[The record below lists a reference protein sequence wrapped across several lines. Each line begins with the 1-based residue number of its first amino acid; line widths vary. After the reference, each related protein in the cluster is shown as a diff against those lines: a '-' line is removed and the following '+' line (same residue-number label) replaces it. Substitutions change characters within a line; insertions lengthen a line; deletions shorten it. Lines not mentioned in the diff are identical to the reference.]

1 MSSLDSFD
9 DWLYGQADSKE
20 ASPSAGGGFDDWLY
34 GRADSIIWQDR
45 PAKPEQP
52 VTEEETSLW
61 QSAVAGYHQ
70 TRMSSRFG
78 EAVKLMQERNQVL
91 AGGEDELY
99 TRHRKGSATS
109 WRDLKPNLDRDAKAA
124 ELEGKI
130 NSLLEDVE
138 HHELE
143 VAKRPV
149 SRELR
154 MLLEEDGSIWKTI
167 MERPGGLIAELG
179 ARSAV
184 PSLYVGASALG
195 GGVAGAAVG
204 GPVGAAVGGFAG
216 AATASAKI
224 EFDHSVIG
232 ELRDAGVD
240 TTDAGS
246 LAKAIENDKL
256 MADVYAK
263 AMIRAGIV
271 GTLDGAAQ
279 LLGGVG
285 LPKSMVANSVARWAA
300 NTAIQSPG
308 QATLGGGGEAL
319 AQLATEG
326 EIRPGEVAAEALGE
340 FAMAPVESAT
350 QAASIYAAER
360 RAKAEAASGV
370 RYDEDT
376 GAFVAEDPNSAS
388 AIRKAAD
395 MNKEAVLDALD
406 AEEAEAEAAEA
417 EAPTTADEMR
427 AQVAEMGGDP
437 LEQEI
442 GASEA
447 SKMEDA
453 AQPAPAP
460 EPFERQAPL
469 DDADVFKAMKEIAD
483 AEDQR
488 EAEEQAR
495 LDEEAAAQE
504 KADAEAAAK
513 EEQEK
518 AEAAARAEEPEP
530 SEPPAPAAEAVVE
543 PEPEPEPEPVVEP
556 EPEPVVEPVVEPV
569 PEPAVEP
576 GVEPE
581 PVAGTGLAP
590 PADAVPLTEKEAA
603 KKLHISPVSEELGR
617 SDVYAEGEYVGS
629 LVRGDEGQWAPDAG
643 LAARY
648 GLTPGETITAVPLP
662 GDKTQNLFLRARKEL
677 LGMERELQKDTLFSA
692 RENIGPEAAAVRR
705 MLTGGED
712 SRGKLWALMDASA
725 LGREGAQAFFDK
737 AATQI
742 AEADVTV
749 GDGVRL
755 TDVDSL
761 NRRVELT
768 DSGVS
773 VVVPVNTGS
782 RVPMIEKM
790 DDASTSHSN
799 YRALANAVNAARDI
813 KGDYVEGSLDDEAYL
828 AAESGP
834 KLARNEV
841 ETFARLSAKGYD
853 VRFADNMDWN
863 TETDTLESVGESQHR
878 PLARVY
884 LRTGERIDPGA
895 PDVNP
900 RLRLT
905 HNLNLRNLAE
915 LGRTGGLPAPSISV
929 EAAHRP
935 NTFGD
940 IKAGADTASIVFK
953 PSAVRWGED
962 PVWSDDA
969 YTPMFSGA
977 DIVEGYTGLSP
988 ENRQAAA
995 ARLESVLLE
1004 WVRKHSK
1011 TASLSLNESQRAFIS
1026 APVSMDLLET
1036 RARNLAAKLA
1046 STLRE
1051 RYGVDNEQFAPE
1063 KTSLYN
1069 EIRAV
1074 VQEFSSLEASVPPS
1088 VDIGGDRFPATNEN
1102 IAASMFTDRMDRLPT
1117 GETGLEDLA
1126 TGEFVPFAQD
1136 PKRVLQLVAASAEAS
1151 GPDSR
1156 LLIHEYLRG
1165 DRGLAEEPGTPG
1177 YSRVWSEE
1185 QAREAVMEP
1194 RVERYQKL
1202 TEAKPVREVPLADI
1216 ERVVVPKAAKTLLD
1230 ALKGRLG
1237 SFDNEGAGTRAG
1249 ASLRDETSM
1258 SVKDMDNLMGTLE
1271 LMDDM
1276 GIEIVAMDE
1285 YSDLAELQS
1294 PEAALFSEKAR
1305 ETVGTPAH
1313 SGAVRQAVDAAAG
1326 RMRKMGRI
1334 GGVNV
1339 VETMADLPDSVR
1351 QDMDASGVAAVEG
1364 AYSEGDVYIVA
1375 DQVASAQRAE
1385 EVLMHEAVAHAGLRA
1400 VFGTRLNGVLRQV
1413 WDARE
1418 QDIRAW
1424 LEGRGGYGFLNLDGK
1439 IKDRMV
1445 ATEEYIASIAEGVN
1459 ADETTWQKVVGAV
1472 RRFLNRLG
1480 YGQWSDGMIRDL
1492 LRNVRRKIETPGQA
1506 QPVAPEDAARFA
1518 TESAPATPA
1527 EAVAAARR
1535 RAAEAN
1541 SARVTTARD
1550 GGRQDAIEGV
1560 EARRVHTLKKENRAD
1575 FSRLGMWSG
1584 TVYELPMTAEAANL
1598 FRRRLEAA
1606 KAASPHGGAVTL
1618 PSASELGTMRL
1629 FLTPDGG
1636 KGFTL
1641 DDGDFGHLFST
1652 PGSGRQ
1658 AAAELVELA
1667 KDEGASRLAAFDTG
1681 LPEMYA
1687 RHGFKAVARVRFD
1700 PGRAPADWNFETQG
1714 SPDVVL
1720 MVQSV
1725 MDGEPYAPGQGEY
1738 FGSFEA
1744 ASAEA
1749 RRQERQYKAARMAE
1763 QDRQALFSIAPEDA
1777 AKAAR
1782 DTLNVN
1788 SVFRRLARKFAAD
1801 GEKTD
1806 GGLRATAPDGSV
1818 VSDKARAATLAFVP
1832 TRKLQDFL
1840 PQEKAPSL
1848 KDYTRQSDLFAGR
1861 RNEIMSKHDK
1871 LAREWRAWAARHRD
1885 DAATLADVM
1894 HLSTIAGTD
1903 PTKDFA
1909 TERFD
1914 KLPGAEAVG
1923 KLSKLK
1929 QTHARLKNMLDSLPP
1944 EAARLYSMARDSY
1957 AGMRDSMQAALINRI
1972 SEQNTKQGA
1981 SLADEL
1987 RRQFEA
1993 AKVDGPYFPLMRY
2006 GDFWASARHNGRIV
2020 AFTRFETRRQMNAWA
2035 REMQADGF
2043 DVDRGMMTDS
2053 AYEMSQEVSP
2063 DFAAAVMSR
2072 LEGDEDMQAEV
2083 WQLYLKS
2090 LPEMSLRKHGI
2101 RRKGRLGYS
2110 LDALRNYAHFA
2121 SHSAAQQARLEHG
2134 TAMNRAL
2141 SSLHGEIREIE
2152 NDADASPSDA
2162 AWAPHVYQ
2170 SLLDRHRASQNPNTH
2185 PLSLLATSLGFD
2197 FFLSASAGAAAVNLS
2212 QVPLVTFP
2220 ILGAKHGP
2228 VRAGVELTKALRDL
2242 AATASTKQ
2250 PGIAGVAARLRRNG
2264 ENKLAASIEAEYDAG
2279 LFGRTQAFE
2288 LAGLGE
2294 AATIS
2299 TTSTYGQVHRAAAFL
2314 FHSAEVANRLGTY
2327 IAAYRL
2333 AENAKEADPDA
2344 YASGVVWDTH
2354 FDYSQENR
2362 PVWMRGNLI
2371 RVLTLFKVYSLNMS
2385 YILARKTRDSVRAQ
2399 APEAQA
2405 QARKELGG
2413 LLGMGFLFTG
2423 FMGLPAAM
2431 TWPAMALIETMFDT
2445 EEDPFDAEDAMW
2457 SMLKDTFSQNA
2468 ARAVMYGAVDT
2479 FTPASVADRLS
2490 YSNLW
2495 WQDPYPLHDEQQ
2507 QFLRMAVGLLGPIP
2521 SYFQKLAIETPRNI
2535 ENQQYLRALEAALPK
2550 GLGDV
2555 VKAIRFTT
2563 EGETTRHRPPLQV
2576 MGAEEFSK
2584 AEIASQFLGFK
2595 PSGLAWNRRNAL
2607 SLNRRIKTL
2616 EDRRKDLVD
2625 RLAMAEAFGD
2635 QEAFDEAIKDI
2646 VRWNESGNGVPI
2658 KDPGQSL
2665 RTKKINEAK
2674 AIRGVVPPDMLRA
2687 LTEDYFER

>member
-1 MSSLDSFD
+1 M
-9 DWLYGQADSKE
+9 
-20 ASPSAGGGFDDWLY
+20 ASRSERRARIFGGGHLDPGLGGDES
-34 GRADSIIWQDR
+34 RRDR
-45 PAKPEQP
+45 IFNYTDRYVSAEPEQP
-52 VTEEETSLW
+52 VTEEETDLW

-179 ARSAV
+179 ARSAA

-240 TTDAGS
+240 TTDAKA
-246 LAKAIENDKL
+246 LAKAMENDKL

-285 LPKSMVANSVARWAA
+285 LPKSMVANSVARWVA

-340 FAMAPVESAT
+340 LAMAPVESAT

-376 GAFVAEDPNSAS
+376 GAFVAEDPGNAR
-388 AIRKAAD
+388 AVRKAAD

-427 AQVAEMGGDP
+427 EQVAEMGGDP

-518 AEAAARAEEPEP
+518 AEAAARVEEPEP
-530 SEPPAPAAEAVVE
+530 SEPPAPAAEAAVE
-543 PEPEPEPEPVVEP
+543 PEPVAGPEPVVEP

-576 GVEPE
+576 AVEPEPE
-581 PVAGTGLAP
+581 PVAGPGLAP

-648 GLTPGETITAVPLP
+648 GLTPGETIAAVPLP

-677 LGMERELQKDTLFSA
+677 LGMERELQKDTMFAA
-692 RENIGPEAAAVRR
+692 RDNVGPEAAAVRR

-712 SRGKLWALMDASA
+712 SRGKLWALMDASV

-790 DDASTSHSN
+790 DDASSSYSN
-799 YRALANAVNAARDI
+799 YRALANTVNAARDI
-813 KGDYVEGSLDDEAYL
+813 KGDYVEGSMDDEAYL
-828 AAESGP
+828 AAQSGP
-834 KLARNEV
+834 KLTRNEV
-841 ETFARLSAKGYD
+841 ETFATLSAKGYD
-853 VRFADNMDWN
+853 VRLANQLEWN

-884 LRTGERIDPGA
+884 LRTGERIDPDA
-895 PDVNP
+895 PDMNP

-935 NTFGD
+935 NTFGGFEEG
-940 IKAGADTASIVFK
+940 IDTASIVFK

-969 YTPMFSGA
+969 YTPMFSDA
-977 DIVEGYTGLSP
+977 YIVE
-988 ENRQAAA
+988 
-995 ARLESVLLE
+995 
-1004 WVRKHSK
+1004 
-1011 TASLSLNESQRAFIS
+1011 
-1026 APVSMDLLET
+1026 
-1036 RARNLAAKLA
+1036 
-1046 STLRE
+1046 
-1051 RYGVDNEQFAPE
+1051 NEQGRQ
-1063 KTSLYN
+1063 
-1069 EIRAV
+1069 I
-1074 VQEFSSLEASVPPS
+1074 
-1088 VDIGGDRFPATNEN
+1088 DIDGSRFPATNEN
-1102 IAASMFTDRMDRLPT
+1102 IAASMFAGMMDRLPT
-1117 GETGLEDLA
+1117 GETGLEDFA
-1126 TGEFVPFAQD
+1126 TGEFVPFAED
-1136 PKRVLQLVAASAEAS
+1136 PKRVLQLVGLAAEAS

-1165 DRGLAEEPGTPG
+1165 NLDSAVPGGPD

-1194 RVERYQKL
+1194 RVEAHRKL

-1237 SFDNEGAGTRAG
+1237 SFDSEGVGTRAG
-1249 ASLRDETSM
+1249 ASLRDATGM
-1258 SVKDMDNLMGTLE
+1258 SVKDMDNLVGTLE

-1276 GIEIVAMDE
+1276 GIEVVALDE

-1618 PSASELGTMRL
+1618 PSASEFGTMRL

-1720 MVQSV
+1720 MVQGV

-1782 DTLNVN
+1782 DPLNIN
-1788 SVFRRLARKFAAD
+1788 SVFKRLARKFAAD

-1806 GGLRATAPDGSV
+1806 GGLRATVPDGSV

-1848 KDYTRQSDLFAGR
+1848 KEYTRQSDLFAGR
-1861 RNEIMSKHDK
+1861 RNELMSKHDK

-1923 KLSKLK
+1923 KLNKLK

-1957 AGMRDSMQAALINRI
+1957 AEMRDSMQTALINRI
-1972 SEQNTKQGA
+1972 NEQNTKQGA

-2006 GDFWASARHNGRIV
+2006 GDFWASAKHNGRIV

-2035 REMQADGF
+2035 KEMQADGF

-2141 SSLHGEIREIE
+2141 SSLQGEIREIE

-2294 AATIS
+2294 ADTVAS
-2299 TTSTYGQVHRAAAFL
+2299 TSTYGQVHRAAAFL

-2327 IAAYRL
+2327 IAAHRL
-2333 AENAKEADPDA
+2333 AENAKEADPGA

-2354 FDYSQENR
+2354 FDYAQENR

-2385 YILARKTRDSVRAQ
+2385 YILARKTSDSVRAQ

-2457 SMLKDTFSQNA
+2457 SMLKDTFSQHT

-2625 RLAMAEAFGD
+2625 RLAMAEAFDD

-2687 LTEDYFER
+2687 LTQDYFER